1 VRARDVPSRAQIA
14 VSVPEASV
22 LRRAPRLVALGHA
35 LLERLARRATLALP
49 TPRWSASSGPAD
61 RGRVQRVRAAFRAPH
76 AGQEDPVESDA
87 KLRELF
93 ETMLLIRAF
102 EPEAERQYK
111 AAKIGGYCHL
121 ATGQEAAHVGAVG
134 AMADDDVLI
143 TAYRDHGLA
152 LARGVDPKAV
162 MAELFGRIDGCAHGR
177 GGSMHLL
184 DVGRGYLGGWGIV
197 GGHLPVATG
206 VALELARRG
215 ERRAVLC
222 ELGDGAVNTGA
233 WHESLN
239 LAGLWD
245 LPIVFYVVNNVYG
258 MGTHVERASAEPEL
272 HRRACAY
279 GMHGERVDGDD
290 LLAVLKATERVLKG
304 AREERRPAVL
314 EAMTYRYRGHSVA
327 DAGLSYRSKE
337 EIEEHRRHDPI
348 DRAAAALIERGV
360 IEEDEIDDLRERA
373 ERRVQEAVAFADD
386 SPEPDVRSLAEHLYG
401 DPAAGEQ
408 LSRMRVGA
416 PCGESELVGRA

>member
-1 VRARDVPSRAQIA
+1 
-14 VSVPEASV
+14 
-22 LRRAPRLVALGHA
+22 
-35 LLERLARRATLALP
+35 
-49 TPRWSASSGPAD
+49 
-61 RGRVQRVRAAFRAPH
+61 
-76 AGQEDPVESDA
+76 VESDA
-87 KLRELF
+87 KLRRLF

-121 ATGQEAAHVGAVG
+121 ATGQEAANVGAVG
-134 AMADDDVLI
+134 AMEDDDVLI
-143 TAYRDHGLA
+143 AAYRDHGLA

-162 MAELFGRIDGCAHGR
+162 MAELFGRVDGCAHGR

-184 DVGRGYLGGWGIV
+184 DVGRGFLGGWGIV

-239 LAGLWD
+239 LAGLWN
-245 LPIVFYVVNNVYG
+245 LPIVFYVVNNIYG

-272 HRRACAY
+272 HRRASAY
-279 GMHGERVDGDD
+279 RMHGERVDGDD
-290 LLAVLKATERVLKG
+290 LLAVLRATERLLKA

-337 EIEEHRRHDPI
+337 EIEEHRRHDPL
-348 DRAAAALIERGV
+348 DRAAAALIECGV
-360 IEEDEIDDLRERA
+360 LEADEIDDLRERA
-373 ERRVQEAVAFADD
+373 ESRVEEAVSFADG
-386 SPEPDVRSLAEHLYG
+386 SAEPDVRSLAEHVYG
-401 DPAAGEQ
+401 DQAAAEQ
-408 LSRMRVGA
+408 LARMRPGA
-416 PCGESELVGRA
+416 PCGESELVARS